1 MLGDPFD
8 ARLMIVIH
16 EHWFQWFHGLVD
28 FRDTQFFY
36 PYKTALGFSDVFL
49 VQGFVYSFIRL
60 IGFGLGNSWIIT
72 TMALLVIGNIGW
84 VYLGR
89 KFLTHKIV
97 LFLYVLTTTLSIS
110 FVYYF
115 TFNPNIVGYSYL
127 SWISV
132 FIINT
137 VNEKNSHRKLIK
149 KLNFSVIFLV
159 YSLSCW
165 YGAFFLGV
173 ILSIYLV
180 IDKLYIW
187 IKNKKIEFNVFK
199 FKKVMLIYLP
209 VQSFLVWVFYYVYV
223 TVANQPDRPY
233 FDLQRNSPN
242 LLRLANGGGPNES
255 GINGA
260 LFGALYQKFN
270 LDYEFEYTIGIGI
283 VTTILGLISAIY
295 LVVFSKKVGIFKL
308 TIAFLIAYLFF
319 VQIGETFSFHKIF
332 FENIPG
338 FNSIRFPGRF
348 IIFIGY
354 FFIFLIHLAVN
365 EIMKKKSWK
374 QTSKVFVLF
383 LLLLTLLDQ
392 VRDPFRGWDKKL
404 LTNEYLFSVKDEILS
419 KCDYFYFDYPGGWW
433 YDQIEAI
440 TFSAQIGIP
449 TVNGY
454 TGAFPPGYPTEE
466 FHSEKMP
473 LKIFDWINTIDKSE
487 RGCFI
492 TGVSPI
498 RELKTDTTFIDFVG
512 FTNKETLGANS
523 WQWAVS
529 PYPYLYIVNQ
539 TNKNMQLN
547 FLVQTTSC
555 FPDQKI
561 KIIDVEDSKEV
572 MTVGSSKGELVELYL
587 NFQEKRVKRLELIV
601 DNAGCSLNNDSRTL
615 YVNIKNFK
623 SKLLD

>member
-8 ARLMIVIH
+8 ARLMIVLH

-49 VQGFVYSFIRL
+49 VQGIVYSFVRL

-72 TMALLVIGNIGW
+72 TIALLVIGNIGW
-84 VYLGR
+84 VYLGK
-89 KFLTHKIV
+89 KFFTNKIV
-97 LFLYVLTTTLSIS
+97 LLFYILTTTLSLS

-127 SWISV
+127 SWIS
-132 FIINT
+132 ILLLNIK
-137 VNEKNSHRKLIK
+137 NEKNQNRKLIK
-149 KLNFSVIFLV
+149 KLNFSVIFLI

-173 ILSIYLV
+173 ILTIYLV
-180 IDKLYIW
+180 IDKLSIW
-187 IKNKKIEFNVFK
+187 IKNRKIEFNNFK
-199 FKKVMLIYLP
+199 IKKVSLIYLP
-209 VQSFLVWVFYYVYV
+209 IQSFLVWLFYYVYI

-233 FDLQRNSPN
+233 YDLQRNSPN
-242 LLRLANGGGPNES
+242 ILRLANGGGPNES
-255 GINGA
+255 GVNGA
-260 LFGALYQKFN
+260 LFRLLYQKFN

-283 VTTILGLISAIY
+283 IVTILGLISVIY
-295 LVVFSKKVGIFKL
+295 LVIFSKNIMIFKL
-308 TIAFLIAYLFF
+308 SLTIIIAYIFF

-348 IIFIGY
+348 VIFIGY
-354 FFIFLIHLAVN
+354 FSIFLIHMLIN
-365 EIMKKKSWK
+365 EIVKKKTWN
-374 QTSKVFVLF
+374 QTSNIFVL
-383 LLLLTLLDQ
+383 LLLPLTLLDQ
-392 VRDPFRGWDKKL
+392 VREPFKGWDRQL
-404 LTNEYLFSVKDEILS
+404 LTNEYLFSVKNEILS

-473 LKIFDWINTIDKSE
+473 LKIFDWINKIDKNE

-498 RELKTDTTFIDFVG
+498 REIRTDTAFVDFVG
-512 FTNKETLGANS
+512 FTNKETLGANY

-539 TNKNMQLN
+539 TNKNMELN

-561 KIIDVEDSKEV
+561 RIVDEEDSKEI
-572 MTVGSSKGELVELYL
+572 MSVGSPAGELVKIVL
-587 NFQEKRVKRLELIV
+587 NFQEKRVKRLALIV
-601 DNAGCSLNNDSRTL
+601 ENAGCSSNSDPRRL
-615 YVNIKNFK
+615 YVNIKNFE
-623 SKLLD
+623 SELLN